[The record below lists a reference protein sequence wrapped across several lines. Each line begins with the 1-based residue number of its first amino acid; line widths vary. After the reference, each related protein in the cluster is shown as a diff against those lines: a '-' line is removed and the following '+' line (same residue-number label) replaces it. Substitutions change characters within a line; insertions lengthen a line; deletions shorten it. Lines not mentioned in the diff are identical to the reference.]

1 MEARARRANTLVGFL
16 RASGFGGVLLG
27 LGGEELVAEMVG
39 DGVAGGG
46 DALLRQRHRIGSH
59 IGDVAV
65 LVQALG
71 RAHHGASTHAE
82 AIAGGLLQGRGG
94 ERRLRAA
101 AVRLGFHRHH
111 SEIGGL
117 QRRSHGGGTSLI
129 KLANVR
135 REPVRGQLAV
145 GTEILGA
152 GESLAAERDHAGGE
166 FGTLPQRVRRGQR
179 GDDIPVRC
187 ALERHAFALAFH
199 DQAGGHGLHAAG
211 GQAWAHLAPQHRRQL
226 IAVQTVEDAAGLL
239 CVDHIAIHI
248 ARVVQGGVDGV
259 LGDLV
264 EHHALDRHLGFQG
277 LHQVPRD
284 GLALAILISRQIEFI
299 GVLQGRFE
307 FADRTLLVAV
317 DNVIRLEPVV
327 DVHAEL
333 AELGLVCRGHLA
345 GLREVSDMADRRH
358 DGVPL
363 AQVVTDLVGLG
374 RRLHNHQFGS
384 HTHSL
389 CIARNTRRFWRH
401 NTHESCPTA
410 KFRRC
415 AGQIRPFAPHVLPFG
430 RCRRSADQTQPA

>member
-1 MEARARRANTLVGFL
+1 MI
-16 RASGFGGVLLG
+16 
-27 LGGEELVAEMVG
+27 G

-46 DALLRQRHRIGSH
+46 DGLLRQRHRIGSH

-65 LVQALG
+65 LVQALCCT
-71 RAHHGASTHAE
+71 HHGASTHAE

-101 AVRLGFHRHH
+101 AVRLGFHRRH

-117 QRRSHGGGTSLI
+117 QCRSHGGGTSLI

-145 GTEILGA
+145 RAEILGA

-166 FGTLPQRVRRGQR
+166 FATLPQRVRRGQR
-179 GDDIPVRC
+179 GDDIPVRR
-187 ALERHAFALAFH
+187 APERHTLALAFH
-199 DQAGGHGLHAAG
+199 DQSGGHGLHAAG
-211 GQAWAHLAPQHRRQL
+211 GQARSHLAPQHRRQL
-226 IAVQTVEDAAGLL
+226 IAVQTVENTASLL
-239 CVDHIAIHI
+239 SVDHMAVDI
-248 ARVVQGGVDGV
+248 ARFAQRGVDGV

-284 GLALAILISRQIEFI
+284 GLALAILISRQIEFV

-307 FADRTLLVAV
+307 FADRTLLIAV
-317 DNVIRLEPVV
+317 HDVVGLEPVV

-333 AELGLVCRGHLA
+333 AELGLVCHGHLA
-345 GLREVSDMADRRH
+345 GLREVADMTDRRH
-358 DGVPL
+358 DGIPL
-363 AQVVTDLVGLG
+363 AQVVTDFVGLG

-415 AGQIRPFAPHVLPFG
+415 AGQIRPFAPHVLSFG
-430 RCRRSADQTQPA
+430 RCRRSADQPQPA